1 MLSRASQGNALA
13 FLGSSRIK
21 VTNTFLAICL
31 VYPEYPALC
40 QTLDAGCLT

>member
-1 MLSRASQGNALA
+1 VNKTL
-13 FLGSSRIK
+13 
-21 VTNTFLAICL
+21 LAISL